1 MKKLSLVFGVLAILF
16 LSYGLYELFNLSVL
30 NERIVFASVLGGF
43 LSSTMFLLTDK
54 MSEDDDYNWE
64 DDESIFISDQGDK

>member
-43 LSSTMFLLTDK
+43 LSSMMFLLTDK
-54 MSEDDDYNWE
+54 MSEDDDYDWE